1 MAKDNDMKLFFQ
13 FIKRNKPAI
22 LLAGMIFLSAN
33 MFTLYLISDEDMI
46 MNVVVSIIFFTL
58 IDLTIDKQREVKF
71 TKKNLRVMNKNFL
84 ISWNIA
90 YLTRLQF
97 DTLNTWNHWIWNLS
111 FFVSFLILTLVFIE
125 NDNKK
130 SE

>member
-1 MAKDNDMKLFFQ
+1 MGKDNDMKLFFQ

-71 TKKNLRVMNKNFL
+71 TKKK
-84 ISWNIA
+84 
-90 YLTRLQF
+90 LTS
-97 DTLNTWNHWIWNLS
+97 N
-111 FFVSFLILTLVFIE
+111 E
-125 NDNKK
+125 
-130 SE
+130 

>member
-1 MAKDNDMKLFFQ
+1 MKLFFQ

-71 TKKNLRVMNKNFL
+71 TKK
-84 ISWNIA
+84 
-90 YLTRLQF
+90 LTS
-97 DTLNTWNHWIWNLS
+97 N
-111 FFVSFLILTLVFIE
+111 E
-125 NDNKK
+125 
-130 SE
+130 